1 MIIEGKTFVVTGGAS
16 GLGEGTTRECVAR
29 SPARSPAR
37 ARSRR
42 CLIMASLRPSPRCR
56 IVARGGNVAIFDLN
70 EERAA
75 GIVAELGD
83 AAAFFECNV
92 MEEESIDAA
101 VAAAHAHFKEL
112 HGAVCCAG
120 GQIGAGLTVNRRGE
134 AFGMKNWWN
143 TVKLNAFGTF
153 AVCSKVA
160 AITSQQEAVTEDGE
174 RGVLVNVASV
184 AAQDGQDGQSA
195 YSAGKGAIVAMTL
208 PMARDLSRVGIRVN
222 TILPGTM
229 GTPMT
234 KMMDPDQGA
243 ENAVSVRRG
252 HADASRPR
260 SHACPAPAS

>member
-1 MIIEGKTFVVTGGAS
+1 M
-16 GLGEGTTRECVAR
+16 
-29 SPARSPAR
+29 
-37 ARSRR
+37 
-42 CLIMASLRPSPRCR
+42 
-56 IVARGGNVAIFDLN
+56 AIFDLN
-70 EERAA
+70 EERATA
-75 GIVAELGD
+75 IVEELGD
-83 AAAFFECNV
+83 VAAFFQCNV

-101 VAAAHAHFKEL
+101 VAGAHAHFKEL

-134 AFGMKNWWN
+134 PFGMKNWWN

-160 AITSQQEAVTEDGE
+160 AITSQQEPVTEDGE

-229 GTPMT
+229 GTPMVKT
-234 KMMDPDQGA
+234 VCF
-243 ENAVSVRRG
+243 NYLVLW
-252 HADASRPR
+252 
-260 SHACPAPAS
+260 SHPV

>member
-1 MIIEGKTFVVTGGAS
+1 M
-16 GLGEGTTRECVAR
+16 
-29 SPARSPAR
+29 
-37 ARSRR
+37 
-42 CLIMASLRPSPRCR
+42 
-56 IVARGGNVAIFDLN
+56 AIFDLN

-75 GIVAELGD
+75 KIVGELGD
-83 AAAFFECNV
+83 AAALFHCNV

-101 VAAAHAHFKEL
+101 VAGAHAHFKAL

-134 AFGMKNWWN
+134 PFGMKNWWN

-160 AITSQQEAVTEDGE
+160 AITSQQEPVTEDGE

-243 ENAVSVRRG
+243 KNAVG
-252 HADASRPR
+252 QGLKDATPFPKRFGYPNEFAGL
-260 SHACPAPAS
+260 ACHIIENGFLNGESIRLDGAIRMPKI